1 MTVTDQKSEAP
12 QPTAKRDDRS
22 LFDSVWSRIRA
33 FEAIGPL
40 VSLIILVV
48 LLSFLSPYFLEV
60 NNLFNVFQQIT
71 VLAIIALGATMVII
85 SGGIDLSVGSVAALS
100 GMIAGVSFG
109 QWNLPMGVALA
120 LSIVVGAVAG
130 LANGALIVYG
140 KVPPFVATLAMLSVA
155 RGLTLVISNGQPVSG
170 FPDWFREIGTFDLF
184 GVVPAVVIV
193 VVLLFAAGWFYMRYR
208 PEGRDIYA
216 VGGSEEVARLSGV
229 NVGRLKLRV
238 YAMAGTLA
246 AVGGVVLTSR
256 LNSAQPTAGS
266 GLELDVIAAV
276 VIGGASL
283 SGGVGTAIGTLIGAL
298 IIGVLRNGLNL
309 LDVSSFWQQVVIG
322 LVIAAAVMV
331 DTLGRRN
338 RRRSGD

>member
-1 MTVTDQKSEAP
+1 MTDHVNHGPIGNALAAVRK
-12 QPTAKRDDRS
+12 
-22 LFDSVWSRIRA
+22 FG
-33 FEAIGPL
+33 AIGPL
-40 VSLIILVV
+40 VSLVILVV

-60 NNLFNVFQQIT
+60 NNLFNVFQQIA

-100 GMIAGVSFG
+100 GMLAGVAFG
-109 QWNLPMGVALA
+109 QWGIPMGVALPLA
-120 LSIVVGAVAG
+120 IIVGAVAG
-130 LANGALIVYG
+130 FANGAAIVFG

-155 RGLTLVISNGQPVSG
+155 RGLTLVLSNGQPVSG

-184 GVVPAVVIV
+184 GVVPGVVIV
-193 VVLLFAAGWFYMRYR
+193 VVVLYAIGSFYLRFR
-208 PEGRDIYA
+208 PSGRDIYA

-229 NVGRLKLRV
+229 NVGALKLRV
-238 YAMAGTLA
+238 YTVAGALA
-246 AVGGVVLTSR
+246 AIGGVVLTAR
-256 LNSAQPTAGS
+256 LNSAQPTAGA

-283 SGGVGTAIGTLIGAL
+283 SGGVGTVIGTLIGAL

-322 LVIAAAVMV
+322 LVIAGAVMV
-331 DTLGRRN
+331 DTLGRRA
-338 RRRSGD
+338 RRRSRD

>member
-1 MTVTDQKSEAP
+1 MTITDQKPST
-12 QPTAKRDDRS
+12 QPTTDHVTHGPVGTAIAQLRK
-22 LFDSVWSRIRA
+22 FG
-33 FEAIGPL
+33 AIGPL
-40 VSLIILVV
+40 ISLVILVV

-100 GMIAGVSFG
+100 GMLAGVSFG
-109 QWNLPMGVALA
+109 AWGLPMGLA
-120 LSIVVGAVAG
+120 LVLSLVVGAVAG
-130 LANGALIVYG
+130 FANGAAIVFG

-155 RGLTLVISNGQPVSG
+155 RGLTLVLSNGQPVSG

-184 GVVPAVVIV
+184 GVVPGVVII
-193 VVLLFAAGWFYMRYR
+193 VVLLYAAGSFYLRFR
-208 PEGRDIYA
+208 PSGRDIYA

-229 NVGRLKLRV
+229 NVGALKLRV
-238 YAMAGTLA
+238 YTIAGALA

-256 LNSAQPTAGS
+256 LNSAQPTAGA

-283 SGGVGTAIGTLIGAL
+283 SGGVGTVIGTLIGAL

-322 LVIAAAVMV
+322 LVIAGAVMI
-331 DTLGRRN
+331 DTLGRRA
-338 RRRSGD
+338 RRRSRD